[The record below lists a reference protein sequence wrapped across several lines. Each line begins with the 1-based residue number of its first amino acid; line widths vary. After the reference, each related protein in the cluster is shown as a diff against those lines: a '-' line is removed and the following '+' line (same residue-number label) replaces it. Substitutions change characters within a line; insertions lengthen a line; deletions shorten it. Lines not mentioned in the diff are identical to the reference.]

1 MRRSALHRGPM
12 CFRRDLEG
20 EGAFVPLRSPSRDQD
35 RTDNIRHTPF
45 TVPDVIQTC
54 EEGGGKW
61 QSIGESN
68 PSFQVENLAS

>member
-35 RTDNIRHTPF
+35 KTDKIRPTPF
-45 TVPDVIQTC
+45 TVPDVTQRYA
-54 EEGGGKW
+54 EGDKW